1 MNKVI
6 INLEAL
12 QHNLAQID
20 RIIKLQSASW
30 SVVTKALCGHHE
42 TIEALH
48 FMGVQSIADSRLD
61 NLRAVNRAAPGIE
74 KWYLRLPHL
83 SAVEDI
89 IELAD
94 LSLNTEIQVIQALGK
109 EAVRRNKLHHII
121 IMIELGDLREG
132 ITPDTITDF
141 YRKVFK
147 IPGIAVLGIGAQI
160 GCLVGAAPNEDQAAQ
175 LSLYRELLEL
185 KFERKLGFISGGS
198 SIFLPKLFDGGNYP
212 GINHYRIGESL
223 FLGTDLV
230 SGNKIP
236 ALRDDV
242 ITLEVEIAE
251 IKEKNLTSGVET
263 VGSAPFESSSGN
275 DNTPKPGERG
285 TRALVTVGNLDT
297 SVDGLTPVVDEYS
310 VAGGS
315 SDITVVN
322 LGSNPNKLTVGDT
335 VTFRTN
341 YAAFLGLMND
351 PYIDKEIVPDLES
364 FKQSFPSNW
373 NIDVP
378 KIIPVPKTVETK
390 LTDESN

>member
-20 RIIKLQSASW
+20 RIIKLQGASW

-61 NLRAVNRAAPGIE
+61 NLRAVNRAAPGME

-83 SAVEDI
+83 SAVKDI
-89 IELAD
+89 VELAD
-94 LSLNTEIQVIQALGK
+94 LSLNTEIQVIRALGK
-109 EAVRRNKLHHII
+109 EAVRRNKIHHIV

-132 ITPDTITDF
+132 ITPGTITGF
-141 YRKVFK
+141 YRNVFE

-160 GCLVGAAPNEDQAAQ
+160 GCLAGAAPNEDQAAQ

-185 KFERKLGFISGGS
+185 KFERRLAFISGGS

-230 SGNKIP
+230 SGHKIP

-242 ITLEVEIAE
+242 IAREVEIAE
-251 IKEKNLTSGVET
+251 IKEKNLTSNVET
-263 VGSAPFESSSGN
+263 VGSAPFESSGN
-275 DNTPKPGERG
+275 GDNGPKPGERG

-297 SVDGLTPVVDEYS
+297 SVEGLTPVVDEYS

-322 LGSNPNKLTVGDT
+322 LGSNPNKLSVGDT

-351 PYIDKEIVPDLES
+351 PYIDKEIVPDLNT
-364 FKQSFPSNW
+364 FRTQFPAQW
-373 NIDVP
+373 DITVP
-378 KIIPVPKTVETK
+378 KIIPSAPDKPPKK
-390 LTDESN
+390 NDDAN